1 MKALTIKIFDCIIL
15 FMQVFFGMI
24 VIWNFYGYF
33 QWPFRVC
40 AYYRTK
46 ETCLVNVHYSSC
58 DIISY
63 SMAGAQWRL
72 LGWNTSLCFNGYSK
86 SLFCPCLL
94 VKCPAV
100 FHSWLS
106 DVLKDCIESCS
117 SSRAFDC
124 CLKRGED
131 FRHKRQ
137 THIFSVRQRL
147 SWAAQQGVKLSFCLH
162 AIRRSLVCLVLSSRL

>member
-1 MKALTIKIFDCIIL
+1 MTNTHSCAG
-15 FMQVFFGMI
+15 VMI
-24 VIWNFYGYF
+24 VIWNIYGYF
-33 QWPFRVC
+33 QWPSRVC

-58 DIISY
+58 DIICY

-72 LGWNTSLCFNGYSK
+72 LWWNTSLCFYGYSK

-106 DVLKDCIESCS
+106 DVLKGRGGTAL
-117 SSRAFDC
+117 RAALHQGLSTAVWREGRISDTKGKHTYLVWDKGCPGQLSKGLNSPFVC
-124 CLKRGED
+124 TQLED
-131 FRHKRQ
+131 H
-137 THIFSVRQRL
+137 
-147 SWAAQQGVKLSFCLH
+147 
-162 AIRRSLVCLVLSSRL
+162 